1 MDNENIEQEIQAGE
15 IQQEQ
20 PEGSSGAEQSAD
32 SVQPE
37 EIQTLRAEVAE
48 LRIKLALLTGG
59 AAPEK
64 LDEGVKL
71 AAGLMEADG
80 TEPDDAAAEVLREY
94 PHIRLVKRSV
104 PQFSAESRGSSD
116 GFAAIRSIFARK

>member
-1 MDNENIEQEIQAGE
+1 MDNENIKQELQAGE

>member
-1 MDNENIEQEIQAGE
+1 MDKENIEQELQAGE

-37 EIQTLRAEVAE
+37 EIHTLRAEVAE

>member
-1 MDNENIEQEIQAGE
+1 MDKENIEQELQAGE

>member
-1 MDNENIEQEIQAGE
+1 MDNEKIEQELQAGE

-20 PEGSSGAEQSAD
+20 PEGSSGAEQPAD
-32 SVQPE
+32 DARLE
-37 EIQTLRAEVAE
+37 EIQVLRTEVAE

>member
-1 MDNENIEQEIQAGE
+1 MDNENIEQELQAGE

-20 PEGSSGAEQSAD
+20 PEGSSGAEQPAD
-32 SVQPE
+32 DVQPE

>member
-1 MDNENIEQEIQAGE
+1 MDNENIEQELQAGE

-71 AAGLMEADG
+71 AAGLMESDG